1 MYFTRSIYGSEQ
13 DFDPTKLKLR
23 LVDDKVHSTFL
34 KIKHDKSS
42 KATLKYSLACKNGN
56 CLISDY
62 EDEFAD
68 SFKTESARYI
78 KE

>member
-1 MYFTRSIYGSEQ
+1 LYFTRSIYGSEQ
-13 DFDPTKLKLR
+13 DFDPTKLK

-56 CLISDY
+56 CLIYDY
-62 EDEFAD
+62 EDEFGD
-68 SFKTESARYI
+68 SFKTESVRYI

>member
-1 MYFTRSIYGSEQ
+1 M
-13 DFDPTKLKLR
+13 
-23 LVDDKVHSTFL
+23 
-34 KIKHDKSS
+34 KHNKSS
-42 KATLKYSLACKNGN
+42 KVTLKYSLERKNGN